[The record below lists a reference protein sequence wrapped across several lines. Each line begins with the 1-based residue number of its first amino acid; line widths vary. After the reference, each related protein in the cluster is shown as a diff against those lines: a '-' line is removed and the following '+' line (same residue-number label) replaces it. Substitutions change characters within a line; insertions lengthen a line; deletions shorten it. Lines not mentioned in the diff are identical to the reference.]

1 VVDPGSDRQIVV
13 TLRHGQLRSIGQ
25 IRRVIWARLLKMVLR
40 WEIWVPVDQDDRDTH
55 LVIYLVGSL
64 LWEADQREEADQQ
77 DAGVLDVGVD
87 EMTPEEVRDLVPN
100 LRAGEKLLGQRKG
113 RSWHS
118 TREARGLRC
127 AHVGTARSL
136 GI

>member
-118 TREARGLRC
+118 TGEARGLRC

>member
-1 VVDPGSDRQIVV
+1 VVDPGSDLQIVV

-40 WEIWVPVDQDDRDTH
+40 WEIWVPVDQDDRDIH

-64 LWEADQREEADQQ
+64 RWEVDQREEADQQ

-87 EMTPEEVRDLVPN
+87 ERVRDLVPN

-118 TREARGLRC
+118 TGEARGLRC